1 MEVVLLVVA
10 FAEAVVVLADSS
22 PPAAVASRATPPST
36 HPALDATLLDLLRV
50 SVESPARLPY
60 RRTPVPLPAGLA
72 SPISALGIDH
82 VHRSD

>member
-1 MEVVLLVVA
+1 MEVALLVVA

-22 PPAAVASRATPPST
+22 PTAVASRATPPST
-36 HPALDATLLDLLRV
+36 RPALGATLLDPLHV

-72 SPISALGIDH
+72 SPISALETDR